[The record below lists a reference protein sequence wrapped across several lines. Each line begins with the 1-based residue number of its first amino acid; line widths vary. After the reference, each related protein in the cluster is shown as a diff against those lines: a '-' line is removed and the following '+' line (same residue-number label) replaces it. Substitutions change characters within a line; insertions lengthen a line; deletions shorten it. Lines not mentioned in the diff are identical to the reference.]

1 MPTGA
6 TGMGDPDEVVKG
18 SAADTALAATANGA
32 APTGPDAA
40 GAVILDVRGVD
51 FGYSQVQV
59 LFDVSLRVA
68 PGEVLALLGTNGAGK
83 STLLRVISGLGRPSR
98 GRVVFR
104 GRDITDV
111 APEARVT
118 LGIVQVAGGRGVFPS
133 LPVRD
138 NLIAGGFLL
147 RHDQRELRRRIDE
160 VLSLFPVLAQRIG
173 QPAATLSGGERQML
187 ALAMGLLLDPSV
199 LLLDELSL
207 GLAPVVVAE
216 LMAVVAGLKGR
227 GVTMIVVEQSVNVAL
242 SMADRAIFLE
252 KGEVRFEGRAD
263 DLLERDDLVRAV
275 FLGQNGN

>member
-1 MPTGA
+1 
-6 TGMGDPDEVVKG
+6 
-18 SAADTALAATANGA
+18 
-32 APTGPDAA
+32 
-40 GAVILDVRGVD
+40 VD

-98 GRVVFR
+98 GEVVFR
-104 GRDITDV
+104 DRDITAV
-111 APEARVT
+111 TPEARVA

-133 LPVRD
+133 LSVRD

-147 RHDQRELRRRIDE
+147 RRDQPELRRRIDE
-160 VLSLFPVLAQRIG
+160 VLSLFPVLARRVG

-216 LMAVVAGLKGR
+216 LMAVVAALKER
-227 GVTMIVVEQSVNVAL
+227 GVTMVVVEQSVNVAL
-242 SMADRAIFLE
+242 SMADRAVFLE
-252 KGEVRFEGRAD
+252 KGQVRFEGQASA
-263 DLLERDDLVRAV
+263 LLERDDLVRAV